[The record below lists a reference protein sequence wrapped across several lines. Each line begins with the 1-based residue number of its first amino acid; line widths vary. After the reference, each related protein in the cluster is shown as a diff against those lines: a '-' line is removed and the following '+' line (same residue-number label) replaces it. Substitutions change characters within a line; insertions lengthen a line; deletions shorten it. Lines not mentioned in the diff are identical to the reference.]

1 MKGNNFTEA
10 VCYNMQDLYRM
21 LPVGWNKLY
30 ELVNSKGF
38 PKFVVGRRIL
48 IPRKQFEAWLEKA
61 ATEQSI
67 IC

>member
-1 MKGNNFTEA
+1 
-10 VCYNMQDLYRM
+10 M